1 MAFFF
6 FKNFSFLIIDYWLWK
21 CILCFSYYFHTS
33 IANMTT
39 KDICEFLKNLCFDKD
54 AVQKIII
61 DFNGFQTT
69 PLTSTKMNFNHLQD
83 QRDIHHG
90 SSIRAYLE
98 YIWCLNCFDPQVSTR
113 FTTVWG
119 CMYHSCQNAWKPQRL
134 QNSFTS
140 CVNNR
145 QWLWGFGCMQR
156 PFWAVSWAFHTRKLL
171 VKPMRSTNM
180 IWINYR

>member
-6 FKNFSFLIIDYWLWK
+6 FQKFFFFDNWLLTLEMYFVFFLLFS
-21 CILCFSYYFHTS
+21 TS

-39 KDICEFLKNLCFDKD
+39 KDICEFLENLCFDKD

-140 CVNNR
+140 CVNN
-145 QWLWGFGCMQR
+145 
-156 PFWAVSWAFHTRKLL
+156 SWSQAMALRVWMHAEAFLGSLMSLSHTETSGKTYEKYKYDLD
-171 VKPMRSTNM
+171 
-180 IWINYR
+180 